1 MNILEAIL
9 LGLIQGITEY
19 FPVSSSGHL
28 LLLPGILES
37 LGLSL
42 DFSFQNNSYD
52 IILHIGTFLALVLVF
67 RQRIWD
73 LLTKRTPENTKL
85 LKNLAL
91 TTIPMIFI
99 GGIVF
104 VTGIEERQ
112 SEMVGVIT
120 LVVIGI
126 AFVVIDLFPGTLRKL
141 INPADKAATIES
153 MSAALAIKI
162 GIWQLLSLVKGVSRS
177 GITLLAG
184 ILSGMSRKEAL
195 DYSFLA
201 SIPLFAILTTVEI
214 LYLVIRPEANSYGF
228 GEVLA
233 GVVAAFIAALLAIT
247 FFRGFIE
254 KKFVL
259 AGFGVY
265 RIALAIITLVLMQ
278 S

>member
-1 MNILEAIL
+1 MNILEAVI

-37 LGLSL
+37 LGLNL

-52 IILHIGTFLALVLVF
+52 IILHMGTFLALVIIF
-67 RQRIWD
+67 RKRIWD
-73 LLTKRTPENTKL
+73 LITNRTPENLQL
-85 LKNLAL
+85 LRNLAL

-104 VTGIEERQ
+104 VAGGDERQ
-112 SEMVGVIT
+112 PEIIGVIT
-120 LVVIGI
+120 LVVIGVVFI
-126 AFVVIDLFPGTLRKL
+126 VIDLFPETIKKL
-141 INPADKAATIES
+141 IKTDRVATIEN
-153 MSAALAIKI
+153 MSAAVAVKI

-214 LYLVIRPEANSYGF
+214 LYLVIRPEANSYGL

-233 GVVAAFIAALLAIT
+233 GVASAFIAALLAIT

-259 AGFGVY
+259 AGFGIY
-265 RIALAIITLVLMQ
+265 RIILAVITLALM
-278 S
+278 

>member
-1 MNILEAIL
+1 MNILEAII

-28 LLLPGILES
+28 LLLPGILKA
-37 LGLSL
+37 LGLDL

-52 IILHIGTFLALVLVF
+52 IILHMGTFLALLVIF
-67 RQRIWD
+67 RARIWD
-73 LLTKRTPENTKL
+73 LLTNRSAENLQL

-91 TTIPMIFI
+91 TTIPMVFI

-104 VTGIEERQ
+104 VAGIDERQ
-112 SEMVGVIT
+112 PEVIGVIT
-120 LVVIGI
+120 LVVVGV
-126 AFVVIDLFPGTLRKL
+126 AFIVIDLFPEVLKGL
-141 INPADKAATIES
+141 IGPADKTVAIEN
-153 MSAALAIKI
+153 MPARLAIKI

-184 ILSGMSRKEAL
+184 ILSGMSRKQAL

-214 LYLVIRPEANSYGF
+214 LYQILRPEANAFGI

-233 GVVAAFIAALLAIT
+233 GVGASFVAALLAIT

-259 AGFGVY
+259 AGFGLY
-265 RIALAIITLVLMQ
+265 RIILAVITLALL
-278 S
+278 